1 MEFASHSAAPPDSGQ
16 LRLPWDEYL
25 RRLGHEGPVE
35 PTVDCLRALLTAHL
49 RAVPYEMLES
59 LEGVRPSLEYA
70 DIFDKLVRRRRGG
83 TCLEA
88 TPLFGRFLREA
99 GFEVRLVAAQ
109 MWRVSGE
116 WWPHWDHLVLLVTA
130 EGTTW
135 LVDVGFLML
144 SAPEPLDIS
153 GAAQEQAGW
162 TFRVVREDD
171 GPTLLRAGADGVWTP
186 VYRFAEQP
194 LDIPDYAWIVD
205 FHLEAED
212 SPLTGSVLC
221 SRTLPDGKVVV
232 LGDNVVRARDGAQT
246 IDYLA
251 DANAAEQALGEVLA
265 GHPVLLAE
273 AVDAWRKA
281 RANRREN
288 ARRII

>member
-1 MEFASHSAAPPDSGQ
+1 MPPDSEQ
-16 LRLPWDEYL
+16 LPWEAYL
-25 RRLGHEGPVE
+25 RRLGHEGPIE
-35 PTVDCLRALLTAHL
+35 PTADCLRALVTAHL
-49 RAVPYEMLES
+49 RSIPYEMLES
-59 LEGVRPSLEYA
+59 LEGVRPSLQYA
-70 DIFDKLVRRRRGG
+70 DIFHKLVRRHRGG

-88 TPLFGRFLREA
+88 TPLFGHFLRAA

-109 MWRVSGE
+109 MWRVGGD
-116 WWPHWDHLVLLVTA
+116 WWPHWDHLVLLVEA
-130 EGTTW
+130 EGATW
-135 LVDVGFLML
+135 LVDVGFLMF
-144 SAPEPLDIS
+144 SPPQPLDVS
-153 GAAQEQAGW
+153 GAPQEQAGW
-162 TFRVVREDD
+162 TFRVVREDG
-171 GPTLLRAGADGVWTP
+171 GPVLLRAGTDGDWAP

-221 SRTLPDGKVVV
+221 SRTLADGKVVV
-232 LGDNVVRARDGAQT
+232 LGDNVVRARNGAQT

-251 DANAAEQALGEVLA
+251 DPKDAEQALGEVLA
-265 GHPVLLAE
+265 GHPALLTE
-273 AVDAWRKA
+273 AADAWRKA

>member
-1 MEFASHSAAPPDSGQ
+1 MPADSD
-16 LRLPWDEYL
+16 RLPWPEYL
-25 RRLGHEGPVE
+25 DRIGYAGPVE
-35 PTVDCLRALLTAHL
+35 PTADCLRALLAAHL
-49 RAVPYEMLES
+49 GAVPYEMLES

-88 TPLFGRFLREA
+88 TPLFGAFLRSA
-99 GFEVRLVAAQ
+99 GFDVRLVAAQ

-116 WWPHWDHLVLLVTA
+116 WWTHWDHLVLLVTV
-130 EGTTW
+130 EGTTY

-144 SAPEPLDIS
+144 SPLHPLDIS
-153 GAAQEQAGW
+153 GAPADQGGW
-162 TFRVVREDD
+162 TFRVAADD
-171 GPTLLRAGADGVWTP
+171 EGPTLLRAGSDGVWTP
-186 VYRFAEQP
+186 VYRFAGQP

-212 SPLTGSVLC
+212 SPLTGSLLC
-221 SRTLPDGKVVV
+221 SRTLSDGKIAV
-232 LGDNVVRARDGAQT
+232 LGDNVVRARGGTQT

-251 DANAAEQALGEVLA
+251 DADDAAQALGEVLA
-265 GHPVLLAE
+265 GHPELVTE
-273 AVDAWRKA
+273 ALDAWRKV